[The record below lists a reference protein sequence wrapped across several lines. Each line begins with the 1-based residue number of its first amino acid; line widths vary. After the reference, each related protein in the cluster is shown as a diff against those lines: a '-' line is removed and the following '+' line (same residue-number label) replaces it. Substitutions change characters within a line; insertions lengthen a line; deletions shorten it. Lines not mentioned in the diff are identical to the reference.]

1 MLTRRAGLCP
11 IDQAPKRAEAILRHV
26 FDGEAVRIILGVEGP
41 RSTRSDCAPEVGKV
55 AVGGANLDLALGL
68 KV

>member
-26 FDGEAVRIILGVEGP
+26 FDGEAVRIILGVKEP
-41 RSTRSDCAPEVGKV
+41 RSARSDCAREDVGKV
-55 AVGGANLDLALGL
+55 CWWR
-68 KV
+68 